1 MSENLTQIVRNVTLN
16 NTLDIVTVTSIVT
29 KIINSLNSTQRA
41 ENEVNIFLEINSHFG
56 STQFPRII

>member
-1 MSENLTQIVRNVTLN
+1 MQIVRNVTLN

-56 STQFPRII
+56 STQFSRII